1 MKRTYVGRVI
11 SIELEKAGIKQ
22 SELAKKCDMSQ
33 PSISA
38 IISSDVRL
46 APTTMQVLTHCWPTP
61 EANGRVLI
69 AHLRDEIHRAGHDP
83 ENALDIRWPSGHR
96 ATTMAERSMEVIRRH
111 IADPEVAA
119 FIHSIA
125 VLLRRAE
132 KYEKS
137 ASTGTTPPPISE
149 QPSLAAEP
157 HGTDYHTK

>member
-1 MKRTYVGRVI
+1 MNRTYVGRVI

-46 APTTMQVLTHCWPTP
+46 APTTMQVLMHCWPTP

-83 ENALDIRWPSGHR
+83 ENALDIRWPNGDR
-96 ATTMAERSMEVIRRH
+96 ATTAAARSLDVIRRH
-111 IADPEVAA
+111 LADPDVAA
-119 FIHSIA
+119 LVHDIA
-125 VLLRRAE
+125 TLLKRAE
-132 KYEKS
+132 KKEK
-137 ASTGTTPPPISE
+137 GGLEKRLPHPE
-149 QPSLAAEP
+149 QPGIAADP
-157 HGTDYHTK
+157 HGPDYRTKR